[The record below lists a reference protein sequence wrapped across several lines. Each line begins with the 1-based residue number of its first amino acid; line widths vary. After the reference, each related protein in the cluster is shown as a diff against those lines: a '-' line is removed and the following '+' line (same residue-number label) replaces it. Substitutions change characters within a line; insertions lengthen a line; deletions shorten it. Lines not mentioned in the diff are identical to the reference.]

1 MAYGDNEELVNLFS
15 KPINIRAHK
24 GHDGY
29 ILSMKKSANN
39 KYLVTCS
46 ATKKIKMLSIS
57 MNKEES
63 SIIEYKALKGYQEY
77 VTVSYHTMG
86 PT

>member
-1 MAYGDNEELVNLFS
+1 MATTKSSSTFS
-15 KPINIRAHK
+15 ASPLTLEPHK

-46 ATKKIKMLSIS
+46 ATRKIKMLSIS

-77 VTVSYHTMG
+77 ATVSYHTMG